1 MEAGNPGESNRTSG
15 GLNNNLLSSTILFC
29 NITKNYKERQVTGLW
44 KKFQHYS
51 PPTSKQKDPNN
62 FVLEVAAG
70 HRYGK

>member
-15 GLNNNLLSSTILFC
+15 GLNTNFVIHYNN
-29 NITKNYKERQVTGLW
+29 TKNSKERQVTGLW

-62 FVLEVAAG
+62 FVLEVASG
-70 HRYGK
+70 HRYGTFN